1 MIKLWLK
8 KDDNNTAFFSAK
20 RKQPNWVLFLQ
31 LPKAI
36 EPVATLMT

>member
-1 MIKLWLK
+1 MIKLRLK
-8 KDDNNTAFFSAK
+8 KDDNNTAFFS
-20 RKQPNWVLFLQ
+20 RKKNSNWVLFLQ